1 MTAQI
6 KLPPNPAELIGT
18 VRTLQDAV
26 EVFRTMKDRLGLTNE
41 FIDDVGGL
49 TKGHADKL
57 LGRSEQKRIG
67 YDTFALLSELFAIEF
82 KVYVNIDAVKRM
94 EKVWEGRAR
103 PLFPNG
109 KPGRVSKKLLEM
121 AKPHVLRDFA
131 ALGGTKR
138 AASLPARLRSKM
150 SRKGGKSRMRK
161 VTKAERSVMSRK
173 GWETR
178 RINALAALQTT
189 PECDPASPQSDLDC
203 RIASISA

>member
-1 MTAQI
+1 MTAPI
-6 KLPPNPAELIGT
+6 KIPPNPTELIGT

-26 EVFRTMKDRLGLTNE
+26 EVFRLMKDRLGLTNE

-57 LGRSEQKRIG
+57 LGRSEQKRLG

-109 KPGRVSKKLLEM
+109 KPGRVSKKLIEM
-121 AKPHVLRDFA
+121 AKPHVLRDFS

-138 AASLPARLRSKM
+138 AASLPARLRAKM
-150 SRKGGKSRMRK
+150 SRKGGKSRMRR
-161 VTKAERSVMSRK
+161 VTKAERSAMMKK

-178 RINALAALQTT
+178 RKNRELLLLAA
-189 PECDPASPQSDLDC
+189 PEISPASAALEV
-203 RIASISA
+203 